1 MPVAEEMAAELEA
14 VSLSG
19 AQGVASL
26 PVRALT
32 RIIVPPL
39 RIAKTDPD
47 VAFLSFGLAEAV
59 SGTLATIGDVVVRS
73 PALAARW
80 SDELTDPRQLAA
92 QADVDL
98 VASSTLLRS
107 GPQLR
112 ITTQLLDA
120 SSSTLIGSTTI
131 KGSMDDI
138 FALEDGLTNA
148 VVAMLSKH
156 LSQHS
161 ARTPA
166 APPLR
171 RDVPANP
178 KAFELFLRG
187 MEHARQL
194 TETTLARD
202 VFEQAVAEDP
212 RFAPAWA
219 ALGRCHRVYGK
230 YFEDREAN
238 DRLAET
244 AFERALEL
252 SPDLPLAHRYL
263 THFESEGGR
272 AGEAIVRL
280 LRHAATNRHDAQLFA
295 GLVHACRYAGLLD
308 ASIAAHDEAVRLDPN
323 VATGVEYTIAHL
335 RDGVQ
340 KAAQLTSPRAGFLDG
355 IFPAIA
361 LGDPRNAREVA
372 EQRQHRAG
380 AAGLPP
386 ELRSDFGVHQSPGC
400 RRHSHHRGSDC
411 GARRSG
417 SAVPL
422 RNHAH
427 ASRHRRA
434 WPECGG

>member
-1 MPVAEEMAAELEA
+1 
-14 VSLSG
+14 
-19 AQGVASL
+19 
-26 PVRALT
+26 
-32 RIIVPPL
+32 
-39 RIAKTDPD
+39 
-47 VAFLSFGLAEAV
+47 
-59 SGTLATIGDVVVRS
+59 
-73 PALAARW
+73 
-80 SDELTDPRQLAA
+80 
-92 QADVDL
+92 
-98 VASSTLLRS
+98 
-107 GPQLR
+107 
-112 ITTQLLDA
+112 
-120 SSSTLIGSTTI
+120 
-131 KGSMDDI
+131 MDDI

-187 MEHARQL
+187 MEHARQAHRNRAGPRL
-194 TETTLARD
+194 VRAGGCGRS
-202 VFEQAVAEDP
+202 AVCAGVGGAWPLPSRLRQVLQGP
-212 RFAPAWA
+212 R
-219 ALGRCHRVYGK
+219 
-230 YFEDREAN
+230 AN

-361 LGDPRNAREVA
+361 LGDPGTHAR
-372 EQRQHRAG
+372 
-380 AAGLPP
+380 
-386 ELRSDFGVHQSPGC
+386 C
-400 RRHSHHRGSDC
+400 
-411 GARRSG
+411 
-417 SAVPL
+417 
-422 RNHAH
+422 
-427 ASRHRRA
+427 
-434 WPECGG
+434 